1 MWSERRGN
9 GDLSVTLWVTP
20 PLERGGKW
28 ERFRRRCGAA
38 YRTRTGKASL
48 EGWCVT
54 NYTNAA
60 WLPVFPG
67 CRQSCDGAQALQCQQ
82 DFKRSQT
89 HLPEG
94 ELNGLAFGHVSV
106 CPQLQHRGLR
116 GLLQD
121 LASPK
126 RLPAKTLFTRGVH
139 VELVVS
145 AGIEPAAAIGGG
157 FRRALCQ
164 LSYDTVD
171 SCLNCTGDA
180 GAVPAACPT
189 QPFLRK
195 GLSLER
201 RSLCG
206 TEEGR
211 YRPPHD
217 DYEAHVKNLFK
228 LFFRNFIHPVTTG
241 NFRRRSQSGI
251 ENGG

>member
-1 MWSERRGN
+1 M
-9 GDLSVTLWVTP
+9 
-20 PLERGGKW
+20 
-28 ERFRRRCGAA
+28 
-38 YRTRTGKASL
+38 
-48 EGWCVT
+48 
-54 NYTNAA
+54 
-60 WLPVFPG
+60 
-67 CRQSCDGAQALQCQQ
+67 
-82 DFKRSQT
+82 
-89 HLPEG
+89 
-94 ELNGLAFGHVSV
+94 

-171 SCLNCTGDA
+171 SGLNCTGDA
-180 GAVPAACPT
+180 GAIAVACPA

-195 GLSLER
+195 GLWLER
-201 RSLCG
+201 RFLCG
-206 TEEGR
+206 TEEGG

-217 DYEAHVKNLFK
+217 DYATRVNNLFEK
-228 LFFRNFIHPVTTG
+228 SFEDF
-241 NFRRRSQSGI
+241 
-251 ENGG
+251 